1 MVVASAL
8 VLAALAACG
17 GSTSQSS
24 TPTQPAILA
33 TAAPAAQPTTA
44 AAAEPTAAAM
54 GEATAA
60 TTTAVTAAPDAPT
73 APAAASSA
81 PAANSAGDLRTFTI
95 VPEQTEASYE
105 VQEQFLNR
113 DLPNKAIGRTNAV
126 EGTFQ
131 FNAAGQPTGQVTEI
145 KVDLRTLTSD
155 RAMRDQRIRREWLES
170 DTYPYATFVSTGVEG
185 VPASYTEGQEIGFK
199 LLGNLT
205 IREVTKPVTF
215 DVKGNLEGD
224 TVTGTATTSVLMKD
238 FGFDPPAVAGILTVQ
253 DGVTITVNFTA
264 KEIV

>member
-1 MVVASAL
+1 MLVVASAL
-8 VLAALAACG
+8 LLAALAACG
-17 GSTSQSS
+17 GTTSQS
-24 TPTQPAILA
+24 PTAQPAA
-33 TAAPAAQPTTA
+33 QPTAAPATAATAAPDTPTAAPAAS
-44 AAAEPTAAAM
+44 
-54 GEATAA
+54 A
-60 TTTAVTAAPDAPT
+60 TTV
-73 APAAASSA
+73 PATGAF
-81 PAANSAGDLRTFTI
+81 GDLRTFAI
-95 VPEQTEASYE
+95 VPEQTAASYE

-185 VPASYTEGQEIGFK
+185 VPASYAEGQEIGFK
-199 LLGNLT
+199 LLGDLT
-205 IREVTKPVTF
+205 IRDVTKPVTF
-215 DVKGNLEGD
+215 DVKGKLEGD
-224 TVTGTATTSVLMKD
+224 SVSGTATTNVLMKD
-238 FGFDPPAVAGILTVQ
+238 FGFDPPTVAGVLTVQ

-264 KEIV
+264 KEAA